1 MKDYTFVKA
10 KQTIIIKF
18 EKALKNL
25 EGANSVLEKL
35 AVKIEEKKVA
45 KGNNKNNTE
54 TLESEDSEHKKQE
67 K

>member
-45 KGNNKNNTE
+45 KGNNKNNIE